1 MLVFDLC
8 REPTGAGGAP
18 GDCEA
23 EGEEQGMNRPM
34 RGSARAGAGEP
45 ACHLE

>member
-8 REPTGAGGAP
+8 RQPTGAGGP

-34 RGSARAGAGEP
+34 RGSACAGADEL

>member
-8 REPTGAGGAP
+8 REPTGAGGDP
-18 GDCEA
+18 GDCKA
-23 EGEEQGMNRPM
+23 EGEEPRMNRPI
-34 RGSARAGAGEP
+34 GGLARTGANEL

>member
-18 GDCEA
+18 DDCEA

-34 RGSARAGAGEP
+34 RGSARAGADEL